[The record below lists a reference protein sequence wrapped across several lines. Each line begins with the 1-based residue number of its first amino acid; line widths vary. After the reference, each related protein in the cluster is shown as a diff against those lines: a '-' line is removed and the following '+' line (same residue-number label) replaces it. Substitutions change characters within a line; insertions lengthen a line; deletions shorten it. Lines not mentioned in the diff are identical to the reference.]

1 MTIGSHSGDIFGK
14 IDMNCPRFLTLGGF
28 KGSPY
33 HFRGDTRPDDLF
45 IPFRHRGEH
54 GHKIQVLMG
63 FNVHPVGSHLAGDG
77 HQGRPIEVSI
87 GYPCH

>member
-33 HFRGDTRPDDLF
+33 HFWGDTRPHDLF

-54 GHKIQVLMG
+54 GHQI
-63 FNVHPVGSHLAGDG
+63 
-77 HQGRPIEVSI
+77 
-87 GYPCH
+87 